1 MKRILSTRG
10 WMCLICLSVFF
21 TGCNRGSS
29 TSYQI
34 ETSDVT
40 VPPYTTEEETRET
53 VGEKNVKESIAQEA
67 DKLMDGRLQDLGG
80 VPAFWFPENYS
91 KSPEDMRQFKVLGL
105 KDQWIYYAYITRDTG
120 TNQFVRMITRYNYQT
135 KEHKILYQQQMDHTE
150 EAGQLMTQMY
160 KTAKGEWR
168 IAVYDRGDLIVVDD
182 KGETLFNRSG
192 SNGDESMSD
201 MIDRI
206 FHVGESGKDAYYGC
220 DVVNVITDGQ
230 YRFYF
235 QLSLTKDDY
244 TTIDKDSEEDIDTDS
259 FLLQYDYTP
268 VGLRE
273 NGDGEYLIVYN
284 ENAQRQIE
292 EWRKKADNATG
303 KRDPK
308 TDWEAVLKEH
318 PDSWVVYRVI
328 ASENGREKDVGFLG
342 KWKSGKQKFAWDE
355 HGTPFVSPEA
365 GLIIYPV
372 GSLDSGQKMDEYFFI
387 GDSKYYSLHGEVKSV
402 NTETR
407 QVTRYYSYEVTNGD
421 KSETIDVTETVDYNW
436 RKRTDF
442 AKEAVAEGFYV
453 IKLMNMGAELNLAGG
468 TAGKDGESLVGMY
481 SGTICLLTEAQGSN
495 FTSKGTVSF
504 PKPGPKESTYDMEI
518 LNRVKNE
525 DYVMASDIRNGR
537 IYVERAVDLTKHS
550 LYPPVTLVTS
560 DLNYSGYQEN
570 EEDEPLRDE
579 LKKIGQKS
587 KDKSNLSGM
596 NLYANPDRYGKDNII
611 VLDEKSLLIT
621 TLYNGM
627 QLYEGDVYGSNG
639 DKSTPGTVSVLSKWP
654 LYQSWLS
661 DTHQVTAIGFD
672 KEDASYSYGDIIY
685 ARVFTW
691 NLDQVKRNAPSYK
704 VPLNL
709 NDIKKEEKPTLG
721 VPEQYEKFWN
731 EAEEKRKAPTSADST
746 ESTANPET
754 VPEVTIYE
762 TEEYMKE
769 KYESRAEELKKEREE
784 TGGGETDEN
793 Q

>member
-40 VPPYTTEEETRET
+40 VPAYTTEEETRET
-53 VGEKNVKESIAQEA
+53 VGGKNVKESIAQEA
-67 DKLMDGRLQDLGG
+67 DKLMDGRFQDLGG
-80 VPAFWFPENYS
+80 APAFWFPENHS
-91 KSPEDMRQFKVLGL
+91 KSEEDMQQFKVLGL
-105 KDQWIYYAYITRDTG
+105 KGQWIYYAYVTRDTG
-120 TNQFVRMITRYNYQT
+120 TNQFVRMITKYNYQT
-135 KEHKILYQQQMDHTE
+135 KEHKILYQQQVNHKE
-150 EAGQLMTQMY
+150 QAGQLMTQMY
-160 KTAKGEWR
+160 KTAKGEWK

-182 KGETLFNRSG
+182 KGETLFNRSKR
-192 SNGDESMSD
+192 NGDESMSD

-206 FHVGESGKDAYYGC
+206 FHVGESGDKAYFGC
-220 DVVNVITDGQ
+220 DVVNVVTDGQ

-235 QLSLTKDDY
+235 QLSLTKEDY
-244 TTIDKDSEEDIDTDS
+244 TTIDKDSEEDIETDS

-308 TDWEAVLKEH
+308 ADWDAVLKTY
-318 PDSWVVYRVI
+318 PDSWKEYKVTAR
-328 ASENGREKDVGFLG
+328 ENGGEKAIGNLG
-342 KWKSGKQKFAWDE
+342 KWKSGKQKFAWDDY
-355 HGTPFVSPEA
+355 GRPCVSPDRD
-365 GLIIYPV
+365 LIDLSV
-372 GSLDSGQKMDEYFFI
+372 NSLTSGQKMDGYFFI
-387 GDSKYYSLHGEVKSV
+387 RNFKYYSLHGKIKSV
-402 NTETR
+402 KTEVMPATR
-407 QVTRYYSYEVTNGD
+407 RYSYEVTNGD
-421 KSETIDVTETVDYNW
+421 ETETVWEEETVNYNW
-436 RKRTDF
+436 RKRADF

-453 IKLMNMGAELNLAGG
+453 VKLPSIGEGLNLASG

-481 SGTICLLTEAQGSN
+481 AETVCLLTEAQGSDVI
-495 FTSKGTVSF
+495 SKGMVMF
-504 PKPGPKESTYDMEI
+504 PKAGPKESSYNMEI

-525 DYVMASDIRNGR
+525 DYVMASDIKNGK
-537 IYVERAVDLTKHS
+537 IFVEKAYLTGIPLDHMIG
-550 LYPPVTLVTS
+550 LVTS
-560 DLNYSGYQEN
+560 DLNYSGYQAS
-570 EEDEPLRDE
+570 EEDQPLRDE
-579 LKKIGQKS
+579 MKKIGKKS
-587 KDKSNLSGM
+587 DDKSDLSSM
-596 NLYANPDRYGKDNII
+596 NLYANPDQYGKDNVI
-611 VLDEKSLLIT
+611 VMDERTLLIT

-627 QLYEGDVYGSNG
+627 QLYKGDTYGSNG

-661 DTHQVTAIGFD
+661 DTNQVTAIGFD
-672 KEDASYSYGDIIY
+672 KEDASYSYSDIIY

-691 NLDQVKRNAPSYK
+691 NLDQVKKNAPSYK

-721 VPEQYEKFWN
+721 VPDRYEGLWD